1 MNKKGHL
8 AAAVLTGSGTALLF
22 PQLSMQTAWLPTVI
36 LITASAIGGLAPD
49 IDHKTSTASQ
59 MIQFSNSKRKLFRT
73 LSSLFL
79 IIGMVLLFLNIMK
92 QSLGNDIELWLRKY
106 PIGESYPIWIGGGIL
121 TMLLAKL
128 RTLVLTG
135 AGALMLYGYAIY
147 DWHWIA
153 VFAGISL
160 IILPLLSHRGLI
172 HTPEFAL
179 LLSFGLLSVSQYQA
193 EWIACISIGFIV
205 GWWTHLFA
213 DCFGSEGIH
222 SQIFPKIKVAL
233 RLFHNGGVAE
243 RLISRGCWIGSILI
257 WSILFIHIP
266 RGIPVLWKL
275 L

>member
-1 MNKKGHL
+1 MNKQGHVATAIL
-8 AAAVLTGSGTALLF
+8 SGSATVLLF
-22 PQLSMQTAWLPTVI
+22 PQFSMQTSWLPTVL

-49 IDHKTSTASQ
+49 LDHKTSTASQ
-59 MIQFSNSKRKLFRT
+59 MIQFSNSKRKLLRM

-79 IIGMVLLFLNIMK
+79 TIGMVLLLIKMMK
-92 QSLGNDIELWLRKY
+92 RSMSTDLELWVK
-106 PIGESYPIWIGGGIL
+106 SYPIWIGAGIL

-153 VFAGISL
+153 IFAGISL

-179 LLSFGLLSVSQYQA
+179 VLSFGLLSVSQHQA
-193 EWIACISIGFIV
+193 EWISCLAIGFIV
-205 GWWTHLFA
+205 GWWTHLIT

-222 SQIFPKIKVAL
+222 SQLFPKLKVAL
-233 RLFHNGGVAE
+233 KLFHNGGTVE

-257 WSILFIHIP
+257 WLILFIHIP
-266 RGIPVLWKL
+266 AGEPVVWNL